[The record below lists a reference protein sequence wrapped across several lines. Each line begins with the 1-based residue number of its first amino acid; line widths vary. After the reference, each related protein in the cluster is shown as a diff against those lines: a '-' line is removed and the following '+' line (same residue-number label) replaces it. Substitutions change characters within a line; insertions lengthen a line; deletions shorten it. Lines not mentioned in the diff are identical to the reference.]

1 MRWVWRALTG
11 ILLLLTAGLA
21 LGYFWLRS
29 GLPDYDGERTLAG
42 LKAPVTVVRDAA
54 AIPHIRAESAAD
66 AYFALGYVHASD
78 RLWQMDLQRR
88 IGAGRLSELA
98 FIGESAL
105 RLDRLMRTLG
115 LYRDAAASFGRLPAE
130 VRAALEAYSAGV
142 NAWLGSRSG
151 PLPPEF
157 MALRYEPEPWIP
169 ADSLVWGRLIALQL
183 SGNFRTELLRAALA
197 EILVPAL
204 LEDLF
209 PPGIGYPPA
218 TLAAGEAR
226 TLRAALPPRLGPDT
240 ASNEWV
246 VSGEHTGTGLPI
258 LANDPHLA
266 LDAPILWYLAT
277 IRTPE
282 LTVTGATVPG
292 VPFTLLGHNGTV
304 AWGFTTTGSDVQDL
318 FIERV
323 DPADPARYLTPEG
336 SEPFLVREE
345 IIRVHGRDE
354 PVRLTVR
361 TTRHG
366 PVLSDIDPEAA
377 GRAGDGHVLAL
388 AWTALTK
395 DDLNVEAIY
404 RLNRARDWENFRAA
418 MRLWRAPQQNVVYAD
433 TAGNIG
439 FFSPGDVP
447 IRRDG
452 DGRNPVPGW
461 SGAFDWRGLIPFEE
475 LPQGYNPPAGRF
487 VNANNAVVG
496 PDYPHFL
503 AWAFEEPYRARRIEA
518 MLEETSPLT
527 VAGSQAMQLDTLS
540 LAAAELLP
548 LMLTV
553 RAPDAHAAEALATLR
568 RWDHRMNR
576 ELAAPLIFRTWLLE
590 LGRALYADELG
601 DGFDDYGG
609 LEPMVLRRM
618 LTQRRIWC
626 DDTETEA
633 AETCEDMLAASL
645 SSALDRLEAKYGADP
660 SEWRWG
666 DAHRAPLDHP
676 IFSRVPVIDRL
687 FDLGLQTDGGEFTV
701 NRGGMDVGDAATP
714 FAHVHGAGFRAV
726 YDLADL
732 TESQFMIATGQ
743 SGNPLSEFY
752 GNLTL
757 PWRDG
762 DYLTIGPMTD
772 GAPRDPIGTLTLH
785 PSNQE

>member
-1 MRWVWRALTG
+1 MKWVWRALAG
-11 ILLLLTAGLA
+11 ILLILTAGLA
-21 LGYFWLRS
+21 LGYFWLRA
-29 GLPDYDGERTLAG
+29 GLPDYEGERTLAG
-42 LKAPVTVVRDAA
+42 LGAPATVVRDAA

-98 FIGESAL
+98 FIGESGL

-115 LYRDAAASFGRLPAE
+115 LYRDAAASFERLPAE

-142 NAWLGSRSG
+142 NAWLQSRSG

-157 MALRYEPEPWIP
+157 VALRYEPEPWTP

-197 EILVPAL
+197 EILDPAL
-204 LEDLF
+204 MEDLF

-226 TLRAALPPRLGPDT
+226 ALRAALPPPLGPDT

-246 VSGEHTGTGLPI
+246 LSGEHTGTGLPI

-266 LDAPILWYLAT
+266 LDAPILWYLAS

-304 AWGFTTTGSDVQDL
+304 AWGFTTTGSDVQDV
-318 FIERV
+318 FIERI
-323 DPADPARYLTPEG
+323 DPADPGRYLTPEG

-345 IIRVHGRDE
+345 IIGVHGREE

-361 TTRHG
+361 ATRHG

-377 GRAGDGHVLAL
+377 DRAGEDHVLAL
-388 AWTALTK
+388 AWTALT
-395 DDLNVEAIY
+395 DEDLNVEAVY
-404 RLNRARDWENFRAA
+404 RLNRARDWEDFRAA

-439 FFSPGDVP
+439 FFTPGDVP
-447 IRRDG
+447 IRLDG
-452 DGRNPVPGW
+452 DGRSPIPGW
-461 SGAFDWRGLIPFEE
+461 TGAFDWKGLIPFEE
-475 LPQGYNPPAGRF
+475 LPQAYNPPAGWF

-496 PDYPHFL
+496 PDYPYLL
-503 AWAFEEPYRARRIEA
+503 AWEFEEPYRARRIEA
-518 MLEETSPLT
+518 MLEEISPLT
-527 VAGSQAMQLDTLS
+527 VAGSQEMQLDTVS

-548 LMLTV
+548 LMLTI
-553 RAPDAHAAEALATLR
+553 RAPDAHAAEALAALR

-576 ELAAPLIFRTWLLE
+576 ELAAPLIFQAWLLE
-590 LGRALYADELG
+590 LGRSLYADELG

-609 LEPMVLRRM
+609 LEPVVLRRM
-618 LTQRRIWC
+618 LTERRIWC
-626 DDTETEA
+626 DDVETQSVEECGDA
-633 AETCEDMLAASL
+633 LTTSLLA
-645 SSALDRLEAKYGADP
+645 ALDRLEAKYGSDP

-666 DAHRAPLDHP
+666 EAHRAPLDHP
-676 IFSRVPVIDRL
+676 IFSRIPIIDRL
-687 FDLGLQTDGGEFTV
+687 FDLGIQTDGGEFTV

-743 SGNPLSEFY
+743 SGHPLSDFY
-752 GNLTL
+752 GNLTVR
-757 PWRDG
+757 WRDG
-762 DYLTIGPMTD
+762 DYLTIGET
-772 GAPRDPIGTLTLH
+772 PRDPIGTLTLL
-785 PSNQE
+785 PADQE